1 MEVRKIE
8 DLDKVEDITST
19 WLVIET
25 WHERYAFSTQITTY
39 VNRKLSEVAEELG
52 FKFSDLS
59 YCNIFNT
66 HCKIDLTQHEEF
78 KCGYESWE
86 VKDIAALKDK
96 VIPIHLE
103 SYLILNMNEDWENEY
118 VWGQTN
124 KKFGLLDIKDN

>member
-1 MEVRKIE
+1 MEMRKIE

-59 YCNIFNT
+59 YCNIYNT
-66 HCKIDLTQHEEF
+66 HCKVDFTHHEEF
-78 KCGYESWE
+78 KGEYESWE
-86 VKDIAALKDK
+86 VKDIAAFKDK
-96 VIPIHLE
+96 VVPIHLE

>member
-25 WHERYAFSTQITTY
+25 WHERYAFSTQVTTY
-39 VNRKLSEVAEELG
+39 VNRKLSEVAEELC

-59 YCNIFNT
+59 YCNIYNT

-78 KCGYESWE
+78 EDEYESWE
-86 VKDIAALKDK
+86 VKDITALKDK

-103 SYLILNMNEDWENEY
+103 SYLILNMNEDWEDEY
-118 VWGQTN
+118 VWGLTN

>member
-1 MEVRKIE
+1 MEMRKIE

-25 WHERYAFSTQITTY
+25 WHERYAFSTQVTKY
-39 VNRKLSEVAEELG
+39 VNRKLSEVVEELG

-59 YCNIFNT
+59 YCNIHDT

-78 KCGYESWE
+78 KGGYESWE
-86 VKDIAALKDK
+86 VKDIVALKDK
-96 VIPIHLE
+96 VVQIHLE
-103 SYLILNMNEDWENEY
+103 SYLILNMNENWESEY

>member
-1 MEVRKIE
+1 MEMRKIE

-25 WHERYAFSTQITTY
+25 WHERYAFSTQVTTY

-59 YCNIFNT
+59 YCNIHDT
-66 HCKIDLTQHEEF
+66 HCKIDLTQHEKF
-78 KCGYESWE
+78 KGGYESWE
-86 VKDIAALKDK
+86 VKDITALKDK
-96 VIPIHLE
+96 VVPIHLE

-124 KKFGLLDIKDN
+124 KKFGLLDIRDN

>member
-1 MEVRKIE
+1 MEMRKIE
-8 DLDKVEDITST
+8 DLDNVEDIIST

-25 WHERYAFSTQITTY
+25 WHERYAFSTQVTTY

-59 YCNIFNT
+59 YCNIHDT

-78 KCGYESWE
+78 KSGYESWE

-96 VIPIHLE
+96 VVPIHLE
-103 SYLILNMNEDWENEY
+103 SYLILNMNEDWESEY

>member
-25 WHERYAFSTQITTY
+25 WHERYAFSTQVTTY

-52 FKFSDLS
+52 FKFSNLS
-59 YCNIFNT
+59 YCNIHDT

-78 KCGYESWE
+78 EGGYESWE

-96 VIPIHLE
+96 VVPIHLE

>member
-25 WHERYAFSTQITTY
+25 WHERYSFSTQVTTY
-39 VNRKLSEVAEELG
+39 VNKKLSEVAEELG

-59 YCNIFNT
+59 YCNIYDT

-78 KCGYESWE
+78 KGGYESWE
-86 VKDIAALKDK
+86 VKDIDALKDK

-124 KKFGLLDIKDN
+124 KKFGLLDIRDN